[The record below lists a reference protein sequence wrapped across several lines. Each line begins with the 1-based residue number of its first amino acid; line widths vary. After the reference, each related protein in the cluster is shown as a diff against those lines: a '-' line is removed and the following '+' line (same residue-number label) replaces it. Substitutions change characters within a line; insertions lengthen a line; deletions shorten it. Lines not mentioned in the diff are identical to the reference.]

1 MSNHISKKSI
11 IDEQWHGPKN
21 SSLQNRS
28 DIRQRGG
35 IFPEQQTFLGAT
47 IKSFN
52 ISAGTGSTP
61 TTLNVELI
69 SDPNGTNPTIDDPQ
83 KSRGVYDPYHH
94 NQIGDSFSPP
104 AVGMPVF
111 FVYSNPRIT
120 IKQAYD
126 PNVQVSQRDSV
137 LKFGG
142 LLQSFNSTSSVGGHT
157 YSVTVVD
164 PREILGSI
172 YLILNH
178 SDDKVGN
185 NENNVFNVFGFLEYN
200 PSKSLRT
207 RLNGKKANI
216 LTRSGAGFTGD
227 DMYYDGAIPTTDFN
241 YTGYFDSSGWPDRFP
256 ITGSGMSRRSSYGM
270 PYYRIMQ
277 ALAGM
282 SGALP
287 SSEYD
292 GFAGSI
298 RFRGLK
304 YNVTFLNLPPLNP
317 MYFFDGD
324 NMDLLSFISE
334 LAEASGHEMVITL
347 VPDFSNS
354 STVLVG
360 GTINIDFIDRT
371 GESAVGQIRNFMK
384 AEFPQSDDGE
394 GNQFSIVEKE
404 DLGYEMTNPTTSR
417 ILFGSNRVD
426 LYAFTSNHDDGRWN
440 KLVGGQGGGGSL
452 YSDQIVPFYGLLKDN
467 VIVPTAG
474 YGPWRQILL
483 DSSGV
488 GAYGVG
494 NYYVATETELR
505 YALAGFNKWKNFLEY
520 YNGKFLDILT
530 LDRKAKYEDVLI
542 ADGGK
547 LDFTDDVNEQ
557 HTRGLKAPRCL
568 FTNDVGTYQ
577 NGTLRNPCCP
587 PHGYPLYYNRANA
600 IGLSLTKVINDSS
613 STTADLNILRANG
626 EDAVSFHKI
635 RNALLEK
642 YEALGFARPLT
653 QQELDTV
660 KLLRQQAGG
669 YDKDYVDSILKSMQ
683 GQIVNPKKSSTARK
697 ENCLKVFNF
706 VKSIAEECYGKKWL
720 VRIPPK
726 PNYKFDSDGVNGVSL
741 TANNRIYN
749 DGFFG
754 ISPVALASGA
764 SLTGACPA
772 GESFVTTANDP
783 RFNEAQSKFKSGL
796 ITNYNPISDSLV
808 YNYVPSTEGGF
819 VTYGL
824 YQKGVASCLIP
835 RDLHGFGSD
844 HRIKAYVRYDHAEY
858 LNLSNSSSNVYTEY
872 VGERT
877 DVIPGKSATVDYI
890 DAAVSGQ
897 TMVAYI
903 PVQLDAK
910 LYYPPK
916 TYARSVS
923 RYGNWKVK
931 NYYIPYPVG
940 LDASGNVL
948 QNAGNVKR
956 SIDIEPTL
964 TPNGNVTITD
974 YPRDADGKIIP
985 YPNLDYAFALITIHS
1000 LVSTKREGI
1009 DTNIKKQKYNVATY
1023 PGYFSDE
1030 QDLNTVSH
1038 IKINRR
1044 LDFQNYGSSITFYHP
1059 DRLFSVPMAIK
1070 PDVAVIPLEDQQ
1082 TCYGPW
1088 YSGPVRFK
1096 DANGNYQYRLLKDLG
1111 GKVDISHNGS
1121 LAPWN
1126 FGSYDLMDV
1135 AGNSQ
1140 VQIANTLYL
1149 ASEKGSVSYPGL
1161 PAGKQEVG
1169 YLAAAGGPILDS
1181 ISLDVGI
1188 DGVRSTYRFQTYS
1201 RSFAL
1206 LQKQQQKQIDR
1217 LQAESKKASSIQF
1230 DLLHKGLIK
1239 NKFSGQVPQPTY
1251 KPYVSA
1257 INDYYAGRPL
1267 DLIMASVVEQHNGG
1281 KPWEAG
1287 NDGVGVVNE
1296 QGAAGSSEGLQESLA
1311 QDSDVNEEEDYNGA
1325 IQSVSEKNIA
1335 VAQQYHHMLPHV
1347 RQAELEQM
1355 ESLYTNATDPYS
1367 LRRNIVTYWS

>member
-94 NQIGDSFSPP
+94 NRTGDAFSPP

-120 IKQAYD
+120 IKEAYD
-126 PNVQVSQRDSV
+126 PNYLVPQRDSV

-142 LLQSFNSTSSVGGHT
+142 ILQSFNHTSSVGGHT

-207 RLNGKKANI
+207 TLNTKIANI

-227 DMYYDGAIPTTDFN
+227 DMYYAGTIPTTDFN
-241 YTGYFDSSGWPDRFP
+241 YTDYFKGVGWPDQFP
-256 ITGSGMSRRSSYGM
+256 ITGTGMSRRSSYGM

-277 ALAGM
+277 GLAGM
-282 SGALP
+282 NKALP
-287 SSEYD
+287 SAEYN
-292 GFAGSI
+292 GFSGKI
-298 RFRGLK
+298 KFRGLD
-304 YNVTFLNLPPLNP
+304 YNINFLTLPPLNP

-347 VPDFSNS
+347 VPDFSSS
-354 STVLVG
+354 STGLVG

-384 AEFPQSDDGE
+384 TEFPQSDDGE
-394 GNQFSIVEKE
+394 GNKFSIVEKE
-404 DLGYEMTNPTTSR
+404 DIGYEMTNPTTSR

-426 LYAFTSNHDDGRWN
+426 MYAFTSNHDGGRWN
-440 KLVGGQGGGGSL
+440 KLVGGQGGGGGLS
-452 YSDQIVPFYGLLKDN
+452 SDQIVPFYGLLKDN

-474 YGPWRQILL
+474 YGPWKQILL

-520 YNGKFLDILT
+520 YNGKFLDILSN
-530 LDRKAKYEDVLI
+530 DNKAKYQDMLVGN
-542 ADGGK
+542 AGK
-547 LDFTDDVNEQ
+547 LNFQDDVNGD
-557 HTRGLKAPRCL
+557 HTRCLKAPRCL
-568 FTNDVGTYQ
+568 FTNDVGTYA
-577 NGTLRNPCCP
+577 NGTLINPCCP

-613 STTADLNILRANG
+613 STTADLNVLSANG

-726 PNYKFDSDGVNGVSL
+726 PNYKFNSQGDNGVSL
-741 TANNRIYN
+741 TANNRIYQ

-754 ISPVALASGA
+754 ISPVALESGA
-764 SLTGACPA
+764 SLTAACPA
-772 GESFVTTANDP
+772 SESFVTTSNDP
-783 RFNEAQSKFKSGL
+783 RFNVAQSKFKNGL

-872 VGERT
+872 VDNRT
-877 DVIPGKSATVDYI
+877 DVIPGKTATVDSFE
-890 DAAVSGQ
+890 AAVSGQ

-903 PVQLDAK
+903 PAQLDAQ

-916 TYARSVS
+916 SYPRNVARF
-923 RYGNWKVK
+923 GNWKVK

-948 QNAGNVKR
+948 PNSGNVKR
-956 SIDIEPTL
+956 EIDIEPTL
-964 TPNGNVTITD
+964 TPNGQVTITD
-974 YPRDADGKIIP
+974 YPRDKNGKIIP
-985 YPNLDYAFALITIHS
+985 YPDLDYAFALITIPS

-1009 DTNIKKQKYNVATY
+1009 DTNIKKQKYDVATY

-1030 QDLNTVSH
+1030 QDLNTVSS
-1038 IKINRR
+1038 IKVNRR

-1059 DRLFSVPMAIK
+1059 DRLFSVPIAIK

-1096 DANGNYQYRLLKDLG
+1096 DENGNYQYRLLKDLG

-1149 ASEKGSVSYPGL
+1149 ASEKGSISYPGL

-1169 YLAAAGGPILDS
+1169 YLAATGGPILDS

-1217 LQAESKKASSIQF
+1217 LQADSKKSSSIQF

-1257 INDYYAGRPL
+1257 INDSYADRPL
-1267 DLIMASVVEQHNGG
+1267 DLIMTSMVEQHTGG

-1287 NDGVGVVNE
+1287 NDGAGVVNE
-1296 QGAAGSSEGLQESLA
+1296 QGAAGSSVGLQESLA

-1325 IQSVSEKNIA
+1325 IQSVSDKNIA
-1335 VAQQYHHMLPHV
+1335 VAQQYHHMLPHI

-1355 ESLYTNATDPYS
+1355 ESLYSSVTNPYS
-1367 LRRNIVTYWS
+1367 FKKHTITYWS

>member
-1 MSNHISKKSI
+1 MTIEPNSI
-11 IDEQWHGPKN
+11 IIDNNWFGAHN
-21 SSLQNRS
+21 DSLVKRNEV
-28 DIRQRGG
+28 RQRGG

-47 IKSFN
+47 IRSFN

-69 SDPNGTNPTIDDPQ
+69 ADPNGTNPTIDDPG
-83 KSRGVYDPYHH
+83 KARGVYDPYHH
-94 NQIGDSFSPP
+94 NQVGDVFSPP
-104 AVGMPVF
+104 GVGMPVF
-111 FVYSNPRIT
+111 FVYSNPRVT

-126 PNVQVSQRDSV
+126 PNYLVPQRDSV

-164 PREILGSI
+164 PREILGSL

-178 SDDKVGN
+178 SDDKVGY

-200 PSKSLRT
+200 PSKSLRAT
-207 RLNGKKANI
+207 LNSKTLNI

-227 DMYYDGAIPTTDFN
+227 DMYYGGAIPTTDFN
-241 YTGYFDSSGWPDRFP
+241 YTGYFDGAGWPDRFP
-256 ITGSGMSRRSSYGM
+256 ITGTGMSRRSSYGI

-282 SGALP
+282 SKNLP
-287 SSEYD
+287 SDEYA
-292 GFAGSI
+292 GFAGGI
-298 RFRGLK
+298 KFRGLN
-304 YNVTFLNLPPLNP
+304 YNVNFLSLPPLNP

-334 LAEASGHEMVITL
+334 LAEASGHEMIITL
-347 VPDFSNS
+347 VPDFSS
-354 STVLVG
+354 STDIVG

-384 AEFPQSDDGE
+384 TEFPQSDDGE

-426 LYAFTSNHDDGRWN
+426 MYAFTSNHDDGRWN
-440 KLVGGQGGGGSL
+440 KLTGGQGGGGGMFT
-452 YSDQIVPFYGLLKDN
+452 DQIVPFYGLLKDN

-505 YALAGFNKWKNFLEY
+505 YALAGFNKWKTFLEY
-520 YNGKFLDILT
+520 YNGKFLDILSEDAT
-530 LDRKAKYEDVLI
+530 AKYQDVLVGN
-542 ADGGK
+542 GGQ
-547 LDFTDDVNEQ
+547 LDFNDDVNEQ

-568 FTNDVGTYQ
+568 FTNDAGTYN
-577 NGTLRNPCCP
+577 NGTLVNPCCP

-613 STTADLNILRANG
+613 STVADLNILKANG
-626 EDAVSFHKI
+626 QDAVSFHKI
-635 RNALLEK
+635 RNTLLEK
-642 YEALGFARPLT
+642 YEALSFARPLT

-660 KLLRQQAGG
+660 KLLKQQAIG
-669 YDKDYVDSILKSMQ
+669 YDQNYVDSIINSMR

-697 ENCLKVFNF
+697 ENCQKVFNF
-706 VKSIAEECYGKKWL
+706 VKGVAEECYGKKWL

-726 PNYKFDSDGVNGVSL
+726 PNYKFDSTGANGVSL
-741 TANNRIYN
+741 TANNRIYQ

-754 ISPVALASGA
+754 ISPVQLQSGA
-764 SLTGACPA
+764 SLTQACPA
-772 GESFVTTANDP
+772 NASFVTTANDP
-783 RFNEAQSKFKSGL
+783 RFNSAQSKFKSGL

-844 HRIKAYVRYDHAEY
+844 HRIKTYVRYDHAEY
-858 LNLSNSSSNVYTEY
+858 LNISNSNSKVYTEF
-872 VGERT
+872 VGNRT
-877 DVIPGKSATVDYI
+877 DVIPGKTATVDQI

-903 PVQLDAK
+903 PAELDTQ
-910 LYYPPK
+910 LYYPPQ
-916 TYARSVS
+916 TYPRSVS
-923 RYGNWKVK
+923 RYGNWRVK

-940 LDASGNVL
+940 LDASGNVIE
-948 QNAGNVKR
+948 NAGNVKR
-956 SIDIEPTL
+956 EIDIEPTL
-964 TPNGNVTITD
+964 APNGQVTITD
-974 YPRDADGKIIP
+974 YPRDANGKIIP
-985 YPNLDYAFALITIHS
+985 YPNLDYAFALITIPS
-1000 LVSTKREGI
+1000 LVSTRKEGI
-1009 DTNIKKQKYNVATY
+1009 DINIKKQKYNVATY
-1023 PGYFSDE
+1023 PGYFQDE
-1030 QDLNTVSH
+1030 QQLNTVSH
-1038 IKINRR
+1038 IQINRR

-1059 DRLFSVPMAIK
+1059 DKLFSVPIAIK

-1096 DANGNYQYRLLKDLG
+1096 DTNGTFQYRLLKDLG
-1111 GKVDISHNGS
+1111 GKVDISHNAS

-1169 YLAAAGGPILDS
+1169 YLAATGGPILDS

-1201 RSFAL
+1201 RSFSL

-1217 LQAESKKASSIQF
+1217 LQAENKKASAVQF

-1257 INDYYAGRPL
+1257 INDYYTVTRPM
-1267 DLIMASVVEQHNGG
+1267 DLIMTSMSNYFAGG
-1281 KPWEAG
+1281 NPREVG
-1287 NDGVGVVNE
+1287 NDDAGVVNQ
-1296 QGAAGSSEGLQESLA
+1296 QGASGSSEGLQETLA
-1311 QDSDVNEEEDYNGA
+1311 QDDDVNEEEDYNGA

-1335 VAQQYHHMLPHV
+1335 VAQQYHHLLPHV

-1367 LRRNIVTYWS
+1367 LKRNIITYWS